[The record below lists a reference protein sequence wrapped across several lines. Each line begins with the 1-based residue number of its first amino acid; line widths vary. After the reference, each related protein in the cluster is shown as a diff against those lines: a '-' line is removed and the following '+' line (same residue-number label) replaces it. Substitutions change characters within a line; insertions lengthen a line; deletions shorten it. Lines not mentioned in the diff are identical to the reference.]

1 VSHTT
6 FEKLTALPVLLIF
19 FACNNLNFPSMSSL
33 IITDT
38 LFDIDEIIII
48 LLLTMSHATQIVTY
62 VKM

>member
-1 VSHTT
+1 
-6 FEKLTALPVLLIF
+6 
-19 FACNNLNFPSMSSL
+19 MSSL